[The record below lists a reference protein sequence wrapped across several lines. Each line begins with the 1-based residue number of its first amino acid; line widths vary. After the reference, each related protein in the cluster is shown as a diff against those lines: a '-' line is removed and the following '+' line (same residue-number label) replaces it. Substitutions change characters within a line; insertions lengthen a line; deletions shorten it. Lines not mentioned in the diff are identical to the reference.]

1 MLILPH
7 LPAPT
12 AVYDPLNGHAARVAR
27 TAAQRIAAHEP
38 VAAFSNNRLR
48 RDPLRSELGETTDP
62 SDAESKSQGEA
73 RLSSETA
80 GVVGWGGTSLFF
92 AQFYAQEVD
101 PSDRPAV
108 APRTAASAYPSLAFD
123 DDILLPG
130 EAIPL
135 GWLGTPRL
143 DIVV

>member
-12 AVYDPLNGHAARVAR
+12 AVHDPLNGHATRAAR
-27 TAAQRIAAHEP
+27 TAAQRVSEHQP
-38 VAAFSNNRLR
+38 VAAYSSNRLR
-48 RDPLRSELGETTDP
+48 RDPLRSELGEPVDQ
-62 SDAESKSQGEA
+62 ANEEGKSEA
-73 RLSSETA
+73 RYFSETRDI
-80 GVVGWGGTSLFF
+80 WGRGATSLFF
-92 AQFYAQEVD
+92 AQQYAQEED
-101 PSDRPAV
+101 PAIRPAV
-108 APRTAASAYPSLAFD
+108 AHETGTSAYPSLAFD

-135 GWLGTPRL
+135 GWLGAQRL